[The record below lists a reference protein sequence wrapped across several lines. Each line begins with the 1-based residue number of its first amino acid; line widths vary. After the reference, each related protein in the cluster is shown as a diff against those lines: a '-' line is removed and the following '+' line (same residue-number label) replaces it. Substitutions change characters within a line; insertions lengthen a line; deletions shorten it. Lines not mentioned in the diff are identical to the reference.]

1 MNYRETYDAGRALLS
16 LLADADLD
24 ARLLLEAA
32 CGTDLQTLL
41 AHPERE
47 VTAEEDARYQEM
59 LARRAAREP
68 VAYIL
73 GQQEFMGLPFF
84 VTPDVL
90 IPNQDTEF
98 VTEEAMRHVH
108 DGMRIL
114 DLCTGSGCILLSL
127 LHYANGCT
135 GLGTDLSEAALKV
148 AARNAEQL
156 GIPGASFARGDL
168 YDAVDPGEKF
178 DLIISNPPYIPSET
192 IETLEPEVRSAEPH
206 MALDGGEDGLLFYR
220 RILAGAPQYLKPGG
234 QLFFEIGYDEGQAV
248 CGLMQEAGFTDVTC
262 EKDFGGNDRVVS
274 GTLPLL

>member
-16 LLADADLD
+16 LLEDADLD

-90 IPNQDTEF
+90 IPNQDTE
-98 VTEEAMRHVH
+98 
-108 DGMRIL
+108 GIL
-114 DLCTGSGCILLSL
+114 PAEVIMHFLLKILKIVFQMNSGAKL
-127 LHYANGCT
+127 
-135 GLGTDLSEAALKV
+135 
-148 AARNAEQL
+148 
-156 GIPGASFARGDL
+156 
-168 YDAVDPGEKF
+168 
-178 DLIISNPPYIPSET
+178 
-192 IETLEPEVRSAEPH
+192 
-206 MALDGGEDGLLFYR
+206 
-220 RILAGAPQYLKPGG
+220 
-234 QLFFEIGYDEGQAV
+234 
-248 CGLMQEAGFTDVTC
+248 
-262 EKDFGGNDRVVS
+262 
-274 GTLPLL
+274 

>member
-16 LLADADLD
+16 LLEDADLD

-127 LHYANGCT
+127 LHSANGCT

-156 GIPGASFARGDL
+156 RIPGASFARGDL